1 MLPLGAQSRGTPV
14 PWAGGAGSGFPKRK
28 TPGTG
33 RFREWGDPPGVLDSA
48 EPRCCG
54 SGWAPRG
61 GGGERI
67 FCSTGSPRQEH
78 HPVPGEEG
86 VPACVPGVLSIGVP
100 SSHHPF
106 CLITCQAGERE
117 LRWVAKPSTQDAAV
131 SRGEGCGKS
140 SRCRGRM
147 LSARI
152 PRESG
157 ERPASSPGSDGDL
170 PGGTD
175 LLKYLPRGRVG
186 GKVRGRRS
194 LVQKRGFVPLVSAH
208 GVLTLSRDRPG
219 PPHLAKAAFAEGS
232 PGASLWGRKKKHKTT
247 NQNTRGIFPR
257 VLCCRERGWAAKRP
271 YSPRVKRQ
279 HKAGGAGAAPAKAK
293 ACGPGRRGCSRLYLP
308 TPG

>member
-186 GKVRGRRS
+186 GRYVGEGPWCRRGDLS
-194 LVQKRGFVPLVSAH
+194 LWSLPTEFSRCPGTGQVPPTWQKRLLLKGAPEHPF
-208 GVLTLSRDRPG
+208 G
-219 PPHLAKAAFAEGS
+219 EG
-232 PGASLWGRKKKHKTT
+232 KKTT
-247 NQNTRGIFPR
+247 KQPTKTPVGYFP
-257 VLCCRERGWAAKRP
+257 GSFAAGR
-271 YSPRVKRQ
+271 
-279 HKAGGAGAAPAKAK
+279 GAGLQSGLTAP
-293 ACGPGRRGCSRLYLP
+293 G
-308 TPG
+308 